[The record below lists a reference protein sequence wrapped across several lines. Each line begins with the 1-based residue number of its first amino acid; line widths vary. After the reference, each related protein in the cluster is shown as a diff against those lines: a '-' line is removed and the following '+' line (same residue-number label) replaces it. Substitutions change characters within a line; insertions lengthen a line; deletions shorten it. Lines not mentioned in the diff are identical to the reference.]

1 MAKRNR
7 SIDQIDGQMC
17 FDLSTDRL
25 QYVVQA
31 NRLIE
36 GKQNLKLNSAKILRL
51 LIMQI
56 KPDDDDFKTYRIKI
70 ADLARLLRV
79 TSQTLYRDIDILT
92 NDILTNY
99 VTIRDSSK
107 TGFVK
112 IPWVTACAYHS
123 SKGLSVMLNPL
134 LKPYLLGLKDN
145 YTQYQLD
152 CILRMRSTYALR
164 IFELLEKEN
173 MLKFLPKEGI
183 TVDLTIQEIR
193 EACDCEE
200 KYQKISQFRLRVL
213 DVAVKEIQRTT
224 TYEVSYSPIKNGRNI
239 DAVRFQI
246 LPKFRPKD

>member
-134 LKPYLLGLKDN
+134 LKPYLLGLKDH

-193 EACDCEE
+193 APITAAICIGSASSLSAHSTRT
-200 KYQKISQFRLRVL
+200 QNRVTQEMIAFL
-213 DVAVKEIQRTT
+213 LSRGFLSVWANSGI
-224 TYEVSYSPIKNGRNI
+224 
-239 DAVRFQI
+239 
-246 LPKFRPKD
+246 

>member
-1 MAKRNR
+1 M
-7 SIDQIDGQMC
+7 
-17 FDLSTDRL
+17 
-25 QYVVQA
+25 
-31 NRLIE
+31 
-36 GKQNLKLNSAKILRL
+36 
-51 LIMQI
+51 
-56 KPDDDDFKTYRIKI
+56 
-70 ADLARLLRV
+70 
-79 TSQTLYRDIDILT
+79 YRDIDILT

-134 LKPYLLGLKDN
+134 LKPYLLGLKDH